1 MLQLKYKTFGQGEP
15 VIILHGLFGTA
26 DNWQTIGKRL
36 SEQYSVFLPDQR
48 NHGRSPHDPDM
59 NYELMAD
66 DLLHF
71 MESNWMF
78 KARIVGH
85 SMGGKT
91 AMKFALKYPDMVEK
105 LVVVDIA
112 PKAYTGGHQEIFEAM
127 LSLDLDAISSRDE
140 AEAQLARRI
149 QDEAV
154 RLFLLKNMSRSS
166 KGGYQWKMNLPVI
179 YEHYQEILSRID
191 GDTPFEGETL
201 FVRGG
206 RSNYIADSDMPDIL
220 RLFPSARLET
230 IPTAG
235 HWIHADAPDEFCE
248 YLHHFLT

>member
-36 SEQYSVFLPDQR
+36 SEQYSVFLPDLR

-112 PKAYTGGHQEIFEAM
+112 PKLYTGGHQEIFEAM

-140 AEAQLARRI
+140 AEAQLAQRI
-149 QDEAV
+149 KDESV
-154 RLFLLKNMSRSS
+154 RLFLLKNMSRNQA
-166 KGGYQWKMNLPVI
+166 GGYQWKMNLPVI

-191 GDTPFEGETL
+191 GDTPYEGETL

-206 RSNYIADSDMPDIL
+206 RSNYIADTDMPDIQ

-248 YLHHFLT
+248 HLHHFLT

>member
-1 MLQLKYKTFGQGEP
+1 MLPLKFKTYGQGEP

-48 NHGRSPHDPDM
+48 NHGRSPHDPAM
-59 NYELMAD
+59 NYDLMAD
-66 DLLHF
+66 DLLHL

-112 PKAYTGGHQEIFEAM
+112 PKAYQGGHQEIFEAM
-127 LSLDLDAISSRDE
+127 LSLDLDD
-140 AEAQLARRI
+140 
-149 QDEAV
+149 V
-154 RLFLLKNMSRSS
+154 RP
-166 KGGYQWKMNLPVI
+166 WK
-179 YEHYQEILSRID
+179 Q
-191 GDTPFEGETL
+191 
-201 FVRGG
+201 
-206 RSNYIADSDMPDIL
+206 
-220 RLFPSARLET
+220 
-230 IPTAG
+230 
-235 HWIHADAPDEFCE
+235 
-248 YLHHFLT
+248 